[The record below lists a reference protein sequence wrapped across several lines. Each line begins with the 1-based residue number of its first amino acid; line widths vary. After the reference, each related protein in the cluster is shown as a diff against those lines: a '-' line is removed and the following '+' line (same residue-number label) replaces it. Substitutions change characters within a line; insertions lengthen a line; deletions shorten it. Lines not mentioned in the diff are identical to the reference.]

1 MSEIAKQIIVNYK
14 DGSSDVIEEK
24 NSIQTLM
31 DRTRHSSIQ
40 PTDIIRLRD
49 SRNRTLLIINMA
61 YVRSIKFVYE
71 E

>member
-1 MSEIAKQIIVNYK
+1 MNELAKQIIVNYK

-61 YVRSIKFVYE
+61 YVKSIKFVYE